1 MLLFAASLMH
11 RAKDYDVRGRLT
23 QMSLLNFCEYRLDAA
38 IDQITYIGELLKFSQ
53 YAPVNRW

>member
-1 MLLFAASLMH
+1 MH